1 MTGFHQRDELNQPL
15 GLGPAQP
22 RRRAH
27 YRAFALLG
35 CVLSAAGLIAFLAR
49 TDDRLAGEPYAVASI
64 DQRPAGEPAAAAS
77 SRQATTSTAAPTGPP
92 ASQLSATQIEAQSG
106 VKVVRSGGAAPP
118 GALIIEV
125 PEAVGLQLNP
135 APDQRLIEKSRY
147 GLLPR
152 IGADGARPADVYA
165 RPPLVADNL
174 KSAPRIALLVDG
186 LGLSEEGTVDAIRE
200 LPGAVSL
207 GFAPYGAAV
216 ERLVAEAR
224 EAGHEALLQAPMEP
238 FDYATNNPGPHTL
251 LSSASEAQVLD
262 DLHWL
267 MARFQGY
274 VGVTNFLG
282 AKFTADQAALAPAL
296 RDIAARGLLYVDDG
310 SSPRSLARSEAARI
324 NLPAVAADVMIDAAP
339 KAQAIDEALIRLEA
353 LARANGSAVGVATA
367 LPLSVEHISRWAR
380 SLEARGLA
388 LTPISAIVTRGGP
401 GRAAEMVAPDV
412 PAVNRR

>member
-22 RRRAH
+22 RRSVS

-35 CVLSAAGLIAFLAR
+35 CVLIAAGLIAFLVR
-49 TDDRLAGEPYAVASI
+49 TDNRFAGEPYAVAAI
-64 DQRPAGEPAAAAS
+64 DQRPAVSGPPAAAAS
-77 SRQATTSTAAPTGPP
+77 RQASTAAMAPTGPP
-92 ASQLSATQIEAQSG
+92 ANQMSASQIEAQSG
-106 VKVVRSGGAAPP
+106 VKVVRNGGGAPP

-125 PEAVGLQLNP
+125 PEAVGLQLNA
-135 APDQRLIEKSRY
+135 APDQRLVEKSRY

-174 KSAPRIALLVDG
+174 KGAPRIALLVGG
-186 LGLSEEGTVDAIRE
+186 LGLSEEGTAEAIRQ

-224 EAGHEALLQAPMEP
+224 EAGHETLLQAPMEP

-251 LSSASEAQVLD
+251 LSSASETQVLD

-296 RDIAARGLLYVDDG
+296 RDIATRGLLYVDDG

-324 NLPAVAADVMIDAAP
+324 NLPAVTADVVIDAAP
-339 KAQAIDEALIRLEA
+339 KPQAIDEALIRLEA

-367 LPLSVEHISRWAR
+367 LPISVEHISRWAR

-388 LTPISAIVTRGGP
+388 LTPISAIVTRGPGP
-401 GRAAEMVAPDV
+401 AAEMVAPDA
-412 PAVNRR
+412 PAVSRR